1 MENRKW
7 GVRIME
13 AKKYRRI
20 FTIVVDSCGI
30 GGAKDA
36 ERFGDAGTDTLGHIA
51 ETVGNLSIPNM
62 QKLGIANLKELKN
75 IAPVE
80 KPMGYF
86 TRLSEASNGKDTM
99 TGHWEMM
106 GIKTEKPFKTFTETG
121 FPPEL
126 IAELEKRCGKKVIGN
141 KSASGTEIIEELGEE
156 EIATGAM
163 IVYTSADS
171 VLQICGNEETFDL
184 QNLYRC
190 CEIAREIT
198 LKDEWRVGRVIAR
211 PYVGKKKGEFKRTS
225 NRHDYALKP
234 TGLTTLNALKDN
246 GFDVIGVG
254 KINDIFCGEGITET
268 HHSNSSVHGMEQT
281 IEICKKDFN
290 GLCFVNLVD
299 FDALWGH
306 RRNVEGYGKEIEKF
320 DKNLGVLLEKMREND
335 LLILTADH
343 GNDPTYTGTDHT
355 REHVPFIAYSKN
367 MKNGG
372 AIKDEDT
379 FAVIGAS
386 VADNF
391 GVKMP
396 EGTIGHSILEE
407 LI

>member
-1 MENRKW
+1 MERYKR
-7 GVRIME
+7 V
-13 AKKYRRI
+13 
-20 FTIVVDSCGI
+20 FLIVLDSLGI
-30 GGAKDA
+30 GAMPDSLK
-36 ERFGDAGTDTLGHIA
+36 FGDDRVDTFGHIVD
-51 ETVGNLSIPNM
+51 TMGSLDIPNLER
-62 QKLGIANLKELKN
+62 LGMLNLHPAGEMKG
-75 IAPVE
+75 VE
-80 KPMGYF
+80 HPAGRYM
-86 TRLSEASNGKDTM
+86 RLGEMSDSKDTM

-106 GIKTEKPFKTFTETG
+106 GIRTEKPFKTFTDTG

-126 IAELEKRCGKKVIGN
+126 IAELEKQCGKKVIGN

-156 EIATGAM
+156 EIRTGAM

-198 LKDEWRVGRVIAR
+198 MKDEWKVGRVIAR
-211 PYVGKKKGEFKRTS
+211 PYVGKKKGEFRRTS

-234 TGLTTLNALKDN
+234 SGSTALNALKDA
-246 GFDVIGVG
+246 GMDVIAVG

-268 HHSNSSVHGMEQT
+268 YHSDSSVHGMEQT
-281 IEICKKDFN
+281 IDLSKKEFH

-306 RRNVEGYGKEIEKF
+306 RRDVTGYAGEIEKF
-320 DKNLGVLLEKMREND
+320 DKNLGVLMEQLTKDD

-355 REHVPFIAYSKN
+355 REYVPFLAYSKK
-367 MKNGG
+367 MKKGG
-372 AIKDEDT
+372 ALEEKDT
-379 FAVIGAS
+379 FAVIGATI
-386 VADNF
+386 AENF
-391 GVKMP
+391 GVEMP
-396 EGTIGHSILEE
+396 PGTIGRSVLDE